1 MGDLAN
7 DDDIYEGFDAVPPTF
22 DAGSIFSSQNIQTA
36 IKTAI
41 RGRRPTVGSVKKT
54 MPYLLSRR
62 ILHAQCFG
70 ISGER
75 LKTGSTLGNDR
86 YLPTSESSKLGACR
100 PMTSV
105 RAAGFSSSLRRSTAF
120 GKFSVDF
127 SPVNHSAAEFGSI
140 GISAPP
146 LEQKPEDSSETQMQ
160 EMEKKV
166 TQLFEESCLAAAGG
180 NISVALEKA
189 KEAGR
194 KERVLVRQRE
204 QLGMGD
210 QINLDLTYSI
220 LFNLANC
227 YELAGLNHEALNTYQ
242 AIVRNKMFSH
252 AGRLKVNMGNI
263 YFRQKNYTKA
273 IKLYRM
279 GLDQVPKTHKSMRI
293 KIMQN
298 IGIAFVKLR
307 QYNDAITAFE
317 HIMQEDAGIK
327 TALNL
332 ILCYFRVGDK
342 NNMKYTFQRLLKVD
356 LHLDDGERY
365 LSHADD
371 GKYDSILEVIK
382 NDDLRQYEKTRR
394 AHAESVIKMV
404 AKIIAPAIESSFNL
418 GYTWCIEQTKNS
430 AYRELPNDLEID
442 KALMYLRQRDF
453 HPAIETLKSFENK
466 DTRTACTAA
475 TNLSFLYFLEGD
487 FAQADRYANQA
498 LAADRYSPAA
508 LVNKGNILFKQGQLE
523 RARDCYREALQDDP
537 TCVEALYNFG
547 LVAKQLDR
555 LEEALDAFYKI
566 HAMLPNNVLVM
577 YQMMD
582 IYERM
587 GDLSQSQDWFLQ
599 LHGLVPSD
607 PFLLQHC
614 GDCFERIGDK
624 SQAFS
629 YYYDSFKYYPCNFEV
644 IEWLGAYYIES
655 QFCEKSI
662 SYFERAALM
671 QPNQIKWQLMIASC
685 HRKSGNYQQAL
696 EMYKKIHNKFPGN
709 IECLQFLVRLHKD
722 MGLPEA
728 DEYLSRLKKAEKI
741 REAREQRVL
750 SASSRQPLSTGV
762 FGQPS
767 ESLDSI
773 SGGSRDSSATT
784 RRRVHGSYIRSSAY
798 AISRLTNGLPPAAS
812 SSSLHLPDTD
822 AEDEDGHDLPR
833 QQHRSDALN
842 PMEVSYVDPLG
853 PSAER
858 PRTAVK
864 TRRSVAE
871 EFVDDCAVDNL
882 LPD

>member
-1 MGDLAN
+1 MRDSTN
-7 DDDIYEGFDAVPPTF
+7 IDDIYEGFDAVPPSF
-22 DAGSIFSSQNIQTA
+22 DAGNIFSDQNIQTA
-36 IKTAI
+36 LKTASK
-41 RGRRPTVGSVKKT
+41 GRRPMCFENSGGRMRMGTAIGS
-54 MPYLLSRR
+54 
-62 ILHAQCFG
+62 
-70 ISGER
+70 
-75 LKTGSTLGNDR
+75 DR
-86 YLPTSESSKLGACR
+86 YLSSGFGTCR

-105 RAAGFSSSLRRSTAF
+105 RAAGFSSNLRRSTAF
-120 GKFSVDF
+120 GKFSVDA
-127 SPVNHSAAEFGSI
+127 STANHSATEPRSI
-140 GISAPP
+140 DIAAPP
-146 LEQKPEDSSETQMQ
+146 LEQKPEDSPETQMQ

-166 TQLFEESCLAAAGG
+166 TQLYEESCLAAASG

-204 QLGMGD
+204 QLGVAD

-227 YELAGLNHEALNTYQ
+227 YELADLNHEALNTYQ

-273 IKLYRM
+273 IKMYRM

-298 IGIAFVKLR
+298 IGIAFAKLR

-327 TALNL
+327 AALNL
-332 ILCYFRVGDK
+332 ILCYFKIGDK

-356 LHLDDGERY
+356 SHLDDEERY
-365 LSHADD
+365 LSQTDD
-371 GKYDSILEVIK
+371 KQYDNILEVIK
-382 NDDLRQYEKTRR
+382 NDDLRQYEKNRK

-404 AKIIAPAIESSFNL
+404 AKIIAPAIEANFNL

-453 HPAIETLKSFENK
+453 HPEGNKSLHFKAIETLKSFENK

-508 LVNKGNILFKQGQLE
+508 LVNKGNILFKQGQLD

-566 HAMLPNNVLVM
+566 HSMLPNNVLVM

-599 LHGLVPSD
+599 IHGLIPSD

-644 IEWLGAYYIES
+644 IEWLGAYYVES

-662 SYFERAALM
+662 GYFERAALM

-696 EMYKKIHNKFPGN
+696 EMYKKIHSKFPEN

-722 MGLPEA
+722 MGLPET

-741 REAREQRVL
+741 REAREQRVI
-750 SASSRQPLSTGV
+750 SASSRQPLNIGA
-762 FGQPS
+762 FGQPN

-784 RRRVHGSYIRSSAY
+784 RRRMQGSYTRSSSHVL
-798 AISRLTNGLPPAAS
+798 SRLTNRLPPAAS
-812 SSSLHLPDTD
+812 SSSLQLPDTD
-822 AEDEDGHDLPR
+822 AEYEDEHEDSRH
-833 QQHRSDALN
+833 QYRSSTLN
-842 PMEVSYVDPLG
+842 PMEVAYVDPLG
-853 PSAER
+853 PSVER
-858 PRTAVK
+858 PRTTVK
-864 TRRSVAE
+864 TRRSVPK
-871 EFVDDCAVDNL
+871 EFADDYAVDNL